1 MKVQDLVYRKTDR
14 EGEEV
19 IGRVVAVNARARR
32 VTVMWEGAKLTE
44 EPSADL
50 VLWANGLTKFY
61 Q

>member
-14 EGEEV
+14 DGEEV
-19 IGRVVAVNARARR
+19 VGRVVAVNARNRR

-44 EPSADL
+44 EKSADL
-50 VLWANGLTKFY
+50 VLWASGLTKIY